1 MDTFHFQLESV
12 LQYSE
17 DGEYSNTGEIEFL
30 PPSINCFKD
39 ATKLTQYVTKALLS
53 SSKFK
58 DLGES
63 SEDIEEQE
71 IDAQAVK
78 FILMASDGSFN
89 NIFDC
94 FKKLSQKCG
103 KLSEKTF
110 LKETHFKKISY
121 EDSIRMVCEYIANFI
136 IPSLILETSKEGD

>member
-1 MDTFHFQLESV
+1 
-12 LQYSE
+12 
-17 DGEYSNTGEIEFL
+17 
-30 PPSINCFKD
+30 
-39 ATKLTQYVTKALLS
+39 
-53 SSKFK
+53 
-58 DLGES
+58 
-63 SEDIEEQE
+63 
-71 IDAQAVK
+71 
-78 FILMASDGSFN
+78 MASDGSFN

-110 LKETHFKKISY
+110 LKETHFKNISY